1 MEAGQYISISSLDSG
16 VGTGPAFSYSGK
28 QNIQDI
34 LEQVGDTGM
43 QTLEQANK
51 RVANLYWLAFLLTGS
66 PGLSVDVTLAAVA
79 FQDDA
84 NPFFSVWML
93 AWSRRVF
100 IAKALAWIRD
110 ALAASARRTTTR
122 RAEKAVLPP
131 RNWTLDLDTLKVQV
145 ESALRAIDVFPR
157 CALLLSIFEG
167 VSPDDVAIL
176 LNSERDLVRKA
187 QMIGLRE
194 LTRNLAGIQGWT
206 STAPKPSVVTS
217 EMQHV

>member
-1 MEAGQYISISSLDSG
+1 M
-16 VGTGPAFSYSGK
+16 TNP
-28 QNIQDI
+28 
-34 LEQVGDTGM
+34 
-43 QTLEQANK
+43 
-51 RVANLYWLAFLLTGS
+51 YWLAFLLTGN
-66 PGLSVDVTLAAVA
+66 PGLSVDVTLEAVA
-79 FQDDA
+79 SQDDA
-84 NPFFSVWML
+84 NPFFSAWML

-100 IAKALAWIRD
+100 IAKALAGIRSE
-110 ALAASARRTTTR
+110 LARSARRTASR

-131 RNWTLDLDTLKVQV
+131 RNWTLDQDTMKVQL

-157 CALLLSIFEG
+157 CALLLSVFEG
-167 VSPDDVAIL
+167 VSPEDVAIL

-194 LTRNLAGIQGWT
+194 LTRNLAGIQVWA